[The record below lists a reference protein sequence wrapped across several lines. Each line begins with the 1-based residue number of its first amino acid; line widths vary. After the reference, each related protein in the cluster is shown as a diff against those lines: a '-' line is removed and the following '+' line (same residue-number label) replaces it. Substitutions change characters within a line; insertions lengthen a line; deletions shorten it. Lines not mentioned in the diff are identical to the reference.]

1 LKEGV
6 FFGDGVVNNPES
18 LLPKGGHELLWI
30 GSLLLL
36 NFILLSSVRLN
47 NGRAYVHLFKLLN
60 STTHVDDRL
69 KETYRLESFVN
80 VGLLLNFL
88 ISQFVCAFYVSI
100 DMIPLD
106 WSISII
112 SSALIVSWMFVMQ
125 SLLPRIIGWLI
136 GESLPQRTI
145 LANTF
150 VGFHFFGILFA
161 FIGLVWYL
169 NPQFKEQLSMIVIVL
184 FNLMN
189 LVRVIKNSIVV
200 IGAGVSWYYII
211 LYFCTLEILPLFVA
225 YHYVEMNLGVDF

>member
-1 LKEGV
+1 M
-6 FFGDGVVNNPES
+6 FFSDGAVNIPES
-18 LLPKGGHELLWI
+18 LLPKSGHELMWV

-88 ISQFVCAFYVSI
+88 IGLFICVFYVSI
-100 DMIPLD
+100 DMIQLD

-125 SLLPRIIGWLI
+125 SLPPRIIGWLI
-136 GESLPQRTI
+136 GESLPQTTI

-150 VGFHFFGILFA
+150 VGFHFFGIQFA
-161 FIGLVWYL
+161 FLGLVWYL

-184 FNLMN
+184 FILMN